1 MCACAVQLFP
11 VVGEYSNQS
20 QLCWYHVTSVFIATI
35 NINREL
41 SKFTICVVLSERF
54 TCCKL
59 KMEAK
64 KPNTDFQTEG
74 AHSEETYRHVL
85 AEGEDDYDDYTVQEL
100 EMFPEL
106 GFKNRRWKRW

>member
-1 MCACAVQLFP
+1 M
-11 VVGEYSNQS
+11 
-20 QLCWYHVTSVFIATI
+20 
-35 NINREL
+35 
-41 SKFTICVVLSERF
+41 VLSERF

-64 KPNTDFQTEG
+64 KPKTDFQTEG

-85 AEGEDDYDDYTVQEL
+85 AEGEDDYDDYTAQEL

-106 GFKNRRWKRW
+106 GFEELEVEEVVKELSPA